1 MGNFGVSEMLV
12 IAIFALIVFGPKKL
26 PEVARSAGR
35 ALREFKRA
43 TGELTDEL
51 KAGLDEELPAAYPI
65 EEGKLEKER
74 ETHPAAPGEP
84 EAGPS
89 AVR

>member
-1 MGNFGVSEMLV
+1 MLV

-35 ALREFKRA
+35 ALREFKQA
-43 TGELTDEL
+43 TGELTEEL
-51 KAGLDEELPAAYPI
+51 KAGLDQELPAAYPI
-65 EEGKLEKER
+65 EESKLENER
-74 ETHPAAPGEP
+74 DAHPAAPGRP

-89 AVR
+89 PVR